1 MRDYR
6 DDEYSRDAQRE
17 SYLFVIEEIGEIL
30 EFVQDGTV
38 HIDDI
43 VDYLVERRDRLSE
56 YVHDEFGIRLEVA
69 RARCKTLM
77 FS

>member
-1 MRDYR
+1 MRDYK
-6 DDEYSRDAQRE
+6 DDEFNRDARRE

-43 VDYLVERRDRLSE
+43 VDYLAERRDRLIE
-56 YVHDEFGIRLEVA
+56 YVHDEFGE
-69 RARCKTLM
+69 
-77 FS
+77 

>member
-1 MRDYR
+1 MVLSRI

-56 YVHDEFGIRLEVA
+56 YVHDEFGG
-69 RARCKTLM
+69 
-77 FS
+77 

>member
-6 DDEYSRDAQRE
+6 DDEYSRDARRE

-30 EFVQDGTV
+30 EFVQDGSV
-38 HIDDI
+38 DIDDI

-56 YVHDEFGIRLEVA
+56 YVHDEFGW
-69 RARCKTLM
+69 
-77 FS
+77 

>member
-56 YVHDEFGIRLEVA
+56 YVHDEFGW
-69 RARCKTLM
+69 
-77 FS
+77 

>member
-56 YVHDEFGIRLEVA
+56 YVHDEFGG
-69 RARCKTLM
+69 
-77 FS
+77 

>member
-6 DDEYSRDAQRE
+6 DDEYSRDARRE

-30 EFVQDGTV
+30 EFVQDGSV
-38 HIDDI
+38 DIDDI

-56 YVHDEFGIRLEVA
+56 YGVVVA
-69 RARCKTLM
+69 GRIIPPR
-77 FS
+77 FR

>member
-6 DDEYSRDAQRE
+6 DDEYSRDARRE
-17 SYLFVIEEIGEIL
+17 SYLFVIEEIGEII

-43 VDYLVERRDRLSE
+43 VDYLSERRDMLSE
-56 YVHDEFGIRLEVA
+56 FLHDEFGG
-69 RARCKTLM
+69 
-77 FS
+77 